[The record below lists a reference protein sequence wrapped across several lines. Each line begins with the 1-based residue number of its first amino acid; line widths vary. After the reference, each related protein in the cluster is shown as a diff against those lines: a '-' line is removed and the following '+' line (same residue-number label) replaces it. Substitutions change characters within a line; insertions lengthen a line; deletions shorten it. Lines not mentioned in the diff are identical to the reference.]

1 MFPRRFFPGR
11 MFAPRFF
18 PQSQGDAPPVEADT
32 PGGVFRRR
40 GDLSRVF
47 RPHGEPARVFRRRG
61 DPSRVFR
68 ANAPR

>member
-32 PGGVFRRR
+32 PGGVFRRT
-40 GDLSRVF
+40 GDVSRVF
-47 RPHGEPARVFRRRG
+47 RRLADSALRVFRRH
-61 DPSRVFR
+61 DPPNS
-68 ANAPR
+68 